1 MPIVEKVKTV
11 ELKNPDGERLEVT
24 TVKFE
29 PVAAFEMLK
38 KLEGLQNGLSGLSQS
53 AMVDL
58 LGSTSIIKDDKDG
71 KPERIELT
79 SVARIN
85 RACGDFK
92 TLMHVLKHVVEANYG
107 DFFDEGDSS
116 TSDGESQTPTPSP

>member
-1 MPIVEKVKTV
+1 MEKTKTL
-11 ELKNPDGERLEVT
+11 ELKNSAGERLEVT

-29 PVAAFEMLK
+29 PVAAFVMLE
-38 KLEGLQNGLSGLSQS
+38 KLDGLKGGAGRLSQS
-53 AMVDL
+53 AMIDL
-58 LGSTSIIKDDKDG
+58 LANTSIVKEDREG
-71 KPERIELT
+71 RPERIELT

-92 TLMHVLKHVVEANYG
+92 VLVLVIKHAIEANYA

-116 TSDGESQTPTPSP
+116 QNEPLIPTQSP